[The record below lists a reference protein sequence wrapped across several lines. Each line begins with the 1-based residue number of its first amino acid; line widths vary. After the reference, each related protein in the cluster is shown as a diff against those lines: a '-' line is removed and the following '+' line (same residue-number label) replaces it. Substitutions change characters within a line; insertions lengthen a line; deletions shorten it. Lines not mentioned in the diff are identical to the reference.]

1 MSSLSE
7 IRDPLHGYVRVN
19 ELEAGIVDTP
29 TFQRLKRIKQLSM
42 VHLVYPG
49 AEHSRFTH
57 SLGVMHLAG
66 KTAKVL
72 RRQDLVT
79 EDEAQE
85 VRLAALLHDVGH
97 GPFSHTFE
105 DLLWS
110 VRGMTHEDVTT
121 WLIEEGEL
129 TEVIEDGG
137 YEPSRIAAMALG
149 RYRGEKSFM
158 GEIIAGPYCSDIL
171 DYLIRDAY
179 FCGVEYGRIDT
190 FRIIDSLSVCDG
202 RLAVSV
208 GSLYALE
215 AFVIARYEMFKA
227 VYFHRTARAA
237 GLMISEAMQLADE
250 ELGFTSFKN
259 PEDYLQLTDE
269 YVVDRILG
277 SKSRRKN
284 MRRAKELVRAI
295 LARDLI
301 KMTFERVFQTK
312 DPFFTTFLKEEA
324 TRESLLSRIAEK
336 AEVPRDKLFF
346 DYPSLVSVPH
356 YSMKGEYPAFVR
368 ENGEKRLISVP
379 TLSHL
384 LDSLAGYTNIIRIY
398 STEDVREKVEGAVG
412 EILGGVDYTYKI
424 SY

>member
-29 TFQRLKRIKQLSM
+29 TFQRLKRIKQLSI

-72 RRQDLVT
+72 QMQDLLT

-110 VRGMTHEDVTT
+110 VRGMTHEDVTI
-121 WLIEEGEL
+121 WLIEKGEL
-129 TEVIEDGG
+129 AEVIEDGG
-137 YEPSRIAAMALG
+137 YKPSKIAAMALG
-149 RYRGEKSFM
+149 RYRDEKAFL

-190 FRIIDSLSVCDG
+190 SRIIDSLSVCEG
-202 RLAVSV
+202 RLAVSM

-215 AFVIARYEMFKA
+215 AFVIARY
-227 VYFHRTARAA
+227 
-237 GLMISEAMQLADE
+237 
-250 ELGFTSFKN
+250 
-259 PEDYLQLTDE
+259 
-269 YVVDRILG
+269 
-277 SKSRRKN
+277 
-284 MRRAKELVRAI
+284 
-295 LARDLI
+295 
-301 KMTFERVFQTK
+301 
-312 DPFFTTFLKEEA
+312 
-324 TRESLLSRIAEK
+324 
-336 AEVPRDKLFF
+336 
-346 DYPSLVSVPH
+346 
-356 YSMKGEYPAFVR
+356 
-368 ENGEKRLISVP
+368 
-379 TLSHL
+379 
-384 LDSLAGYTNIIRIY
+384 
-398 STEDVREKVEGAVG
+398 
-412 EILGGVDYTYKI
+412 
-424 SY
+424 